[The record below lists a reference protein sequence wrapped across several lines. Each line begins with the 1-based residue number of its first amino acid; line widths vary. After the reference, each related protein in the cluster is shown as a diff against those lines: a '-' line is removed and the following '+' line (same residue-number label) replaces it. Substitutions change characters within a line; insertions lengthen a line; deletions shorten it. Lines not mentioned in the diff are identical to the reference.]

1 MKAQAGCP
9 HEAPQRDPP
18 PDRPLDPLLDRLL
31 DRLLDLPLTGYL
43 ICPTAHSAHSR
54 RMALNRSP
62 YSSAIRP

>member
-1 MKAQAGCP
+1 MIRHPTGHSTRYLIGYLIGYSTC
-9 HEAPQRDPP
+9 
-18 PDRPLDPLLDRLL
+18 
-31 DRLLDLPLTGYL
+31 PLTGYL